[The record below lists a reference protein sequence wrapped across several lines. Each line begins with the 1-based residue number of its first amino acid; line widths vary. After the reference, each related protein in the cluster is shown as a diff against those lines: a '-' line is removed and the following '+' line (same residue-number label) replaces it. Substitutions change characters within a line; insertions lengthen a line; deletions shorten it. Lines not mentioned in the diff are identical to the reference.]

1 MWDGVRDTNIWVISN
16 KTLNKLSDEDAKL
29 VQDCASDALEWGNEY
44 LAENESDIVEQLKKQ
59 GVEIDELTDD
69 EKEAF
74 KEACSGIYDE
84 YADVVGQDVIDLF
97 RGQK

>member
-59 GVEIDELTDD
+59 GVELMNSLMM
-69 EKEAF
+69 K
-74 KEACSGIYDE
+74 KKHLKKHVQVSMMNM
-84 YADVVGQDVIDLF
+84 QM
-97 RGQK
+97 

>member
-1 MWDGVRDTNIWVISN
+1 MKMQSWYRI
-16 KTLNKLSDEDAKL
+16 
-29 VQDCASDALEWGNEY
+29 VQVMHLNEY